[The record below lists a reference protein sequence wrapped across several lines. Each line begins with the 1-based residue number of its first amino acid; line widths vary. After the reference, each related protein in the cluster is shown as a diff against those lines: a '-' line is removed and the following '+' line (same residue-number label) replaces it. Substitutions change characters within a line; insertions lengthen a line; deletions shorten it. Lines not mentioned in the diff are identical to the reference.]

1 MSLCNPMDYTV
12 HGILQARI
20 LEQVAFPTR
29 EVPLVYLKTPPIGH
43 IYFCFIDYAKA
54 FDYVDHNR
62 LWKILQKMGIPDHIT
77 CLMRICMQVKKQQL
91 ELDME

>member
-1 MSLCNPMDYTV
+1 MDYTV

-43 IYFCFIDYAKA
+43 IYFCFIDYAKV
-54 FDYVDHNR
+54 FDCVDHNR
-62 LWKILQKMGIPDHIT
+62 LWKILKEMGILDHLTGLLIN
-77 CLMRICMQVKKQQL
+77 LY
-91 ELDME
+91 EG